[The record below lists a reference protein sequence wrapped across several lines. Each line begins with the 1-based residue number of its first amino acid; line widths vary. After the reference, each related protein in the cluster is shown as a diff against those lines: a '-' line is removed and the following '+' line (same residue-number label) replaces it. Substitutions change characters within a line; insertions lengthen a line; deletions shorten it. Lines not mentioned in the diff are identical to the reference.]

1 MKHFNLIYD
10 EVKYGEGIELENGA
24 AIVEFDHQ
32 HVEQF
37 ANIAQVTGKYYAYSI
52 EWIKSIDDQLDE
64 LRKLVQQMLSTMPR
78 TYSYHFPIPSSYTWN
93 VATNANAAMESINKA
108 NTEAVKRNT
117 ITALANALKNIYLD
131 GHITVNRGSDW
142 LAAELYEQGIIVNNE
157 QAGEDN
163 AS

>member
-1 MKHFNLIYD
+1 MKHFSLICD
-10 EVKYGEGIELENGA
+10 ETKYAEGIELENGA
-24 AIVEFDHQ
+24 VVVEFDDQ

-37 ANIAQVTGKYYAYSI
+37 ANIAQVTDRYHTYTV

-64 LRKLVQQMLSTMPR
+64 LRKIVQQILSTMPR

-117 ITALANALKNIYLD
+117 ITALANALKRIYLD

-142 LAAELYEQGIIVNNE
+142 LAAELYEQGIIVNE
-157 QAGEDN
+157 GENN